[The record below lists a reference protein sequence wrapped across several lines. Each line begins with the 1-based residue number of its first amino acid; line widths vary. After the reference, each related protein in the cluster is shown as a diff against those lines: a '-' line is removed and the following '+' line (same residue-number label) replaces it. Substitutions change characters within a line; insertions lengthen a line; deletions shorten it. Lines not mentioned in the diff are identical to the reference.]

1 MAVTVLIP
9 GVDSCVYYSKERFE
23 QGYWSDSVVVLADR
37 RDYSEALTVREYS
50 PKHVIHD
57 REEGFEIAIRRVSV
71 VFSGGACRATH
82 RPCFDTL

>member
-9 GVDSCVYYSKERFE
+9 GVDSRVYNSKERFE